1 MAAVVCLLAA
11 GAAAMAGACVVLAR
25 GYLLTQADGQLR
37 AYAEQLTGHPF
48 VATPW
53 YGPAPGAVGGGGPGG
68 AVSIEVRGAA
78 GQLVMRQDR
87 GMRAGQVIPAVPA
100 GVAAQAG
107 QLATIAGGG
116 GSWRVI
122 AVPVHYRARRLPFV
136 YNPQDVAV
144 LVTSRARPGL
154 DGTLVAGLDLAS
166 IGPAT
171 GRLVVT
177 GLAVSGGVILVIACL
192 GAVVIRVILRP
203 VAQVQQTVEAVTGG
217 ESARRVPEGQARS
230 QPGSLACSVNSMLTH
245 IEQALTARAESEAA
259 ARRSAEQMRQ
269 IITSTGHE
277 LRKPLSII
285 NGATAWYRHR
295 GQRSTGELDRIMRQ
309 VTGQAARIDAL
320 TDELRAGHDQP
331 RAPL

>member
-1 MAAVVCLLAA
+1 MSDSPLSEYDSLPPEAVDRIDALCDRFEAAWKTAAA
-11 GAAAMAGACVVLAR
+11 GEGPR
-25 GYLLTQADGQLR
+25 IEDYLD
-37 AYAEQLTGHPF
+37 
-48 VATPW
+48 
-53 YGPAPGAVGGGGPGG
+53 
-68 AVSIEVRGAA
+68 
-78 GQLVMRQDR
+78 
-87 GMRAGQVIPAVPA
+87 AVPE
-100 GVAAQAG
+100 GERAA
-107 QLATIAGGG
+107 LL
-116 GSWRVI
+116 RELVLLD
-122 AVPVHYRARRLPFV
+122 VHYRARRLPFV

-203 VAQVQQTVEAVTGG
+203 VAQVQQTVEAVAAG

-259 ARRSAEQMRQ
+259 ARRSAEQMRR
-269 IITSTGHE
+269 ILTSTGHQ

-285 NGATAWYRHR
+285 NGAAAWYRHR
-295 GQRSTGELDRIMRQ
+295 GQRSTGDLDRIMRQ